1 MIRIVNWNV
10 GRRRAPLQELVKM
23 DADVALLQEVG
34 IGGWKWLAAAGNG
47 VAVTPYE
54 PWLPWPPGTYD
65 RWPLVAQLS
74 HRVRLEWFEYCFPI
88 HWPSPQ
94 RFEVSGIGTIAVA
107 RVVPVA
113 DEEPFFAVSM
123 YARWRPPHPIVGD
136 ANHIHADAAAH
147 RINSD
152 LSQFTSPRKGSSHRI
167 VAAGD
172 LNMGF
177 VGSFE
182 NAPRSH
188 SVLTRMNALGLD
200 YLGPITAGGDIV
212 PTLRTGKQGPAAATT
227 QLDHVFASRGLRE
240 RLRVRAMNGADE
252 WESSDHCRIV
262 IEIRES

>member
-1 MIRIVNWNV
+1 M
-10 GRRRAPLQELVKM
+10 
-23 DADVALLQEVG
+23 
-34 IGGWKWLAAAGNG
+34 
-47 VAVTPYE
+47 
-54 PWLPWPPGTYD
+54 
-65 RWPLVAQLS
+65 AQLS

-88 HWPSPQ
+88 HWPSAQ

-113 DEEPFFAVSM
+113 DEDPFFAVSM

-147 RINSD
+147 RIISD

-177 VGSFE
+177 VGGFE
-182 NAPRSH
+182 DAPRSH
-188 SVLTRMNALGLD
+188 SVLTRMNALGLE
-200 YLGPITAGGDIV
+200 YLGPTTAGGDIV
-212 PTLRTGKQGPAAATT
+212 PTLQTGKQGPAEAMT
-227 QLDHVFASRGLRE
+227 QMDHVFVPWGLHD

-252 WESSDHCRIV
+252 WDSSDHCQIL